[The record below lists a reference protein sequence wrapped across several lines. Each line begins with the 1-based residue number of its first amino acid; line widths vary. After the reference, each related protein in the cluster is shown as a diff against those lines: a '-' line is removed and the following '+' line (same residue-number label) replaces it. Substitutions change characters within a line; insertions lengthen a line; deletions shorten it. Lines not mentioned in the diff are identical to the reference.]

1 MPPIQIERMEW
12 HFSGLAAKEMAQT
25 APNREPLVYKAVLL
39 DSRQITYRYTN
50 DCQMRVALSQLEDHR
65 ELV

>member
-25 APNREPLVYKAVLL
+25 APNRAASTIRIRIWLFCRIGGKE
-39 DSRQITYRYTN
+39 T
-50 DCQMRVALSQLEDHR
+50 
-65 ELV
+65 